1 MIGGDDTRTRV
12 FFLALRTASP
22 VFRHD
27 ARSTRDDPV
36 RTHGKRR
43 NEKGM
48 EQAAPRHATTPV
60 NAGSDPDAPQRRPMG
75 RVPP

>member
-1 MIGGDDTRTRV
+1 MTTHEHAFSFWPSEPRHPYSATT
-12 FFLALRTASP
+12 LARP
-22 VFRHD
+22 
-27 ARSTRDDPV
+27 RDDPV

-75 RVPP
+75 RVSP